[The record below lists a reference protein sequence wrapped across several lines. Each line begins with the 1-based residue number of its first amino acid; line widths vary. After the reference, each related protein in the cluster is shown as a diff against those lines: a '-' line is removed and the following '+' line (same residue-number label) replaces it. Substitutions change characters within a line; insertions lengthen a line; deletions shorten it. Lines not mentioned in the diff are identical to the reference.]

1 MGMTYEEY
9 ADSLRK
15 NQPAERDTIL
25 RWARE
30 DSEIS
35 VKQYLE
41 LERLDVEIAEQERRK
56 KKGDS

>member
-9 ADSLRK
+9 ADSLHK

-41 LERLDVEIAEQERRK
+41 LERLDVEIAEQERRRK
-56 KKGDS
+56 NDC

>member
-15 NQPAERDTIL
+15 NRPAERDTIL

-30 DSEIS
+30 DRNIS
-35 VKQYLE
+35 VSQYIE
-41 LERLDVEIAEQERRK
+41 LENLDVELTEQERRRK
-56 KKGDS
+56 NDC